1 MTNLPKKVYF
11 VMNPEGNVFQDS
23 VREQKH
29 LCKIDFVAS
38 WFNSW
43 GIRPTMTE
51 ADTVFGMF
59 ERVGFK
65 IIDIDVPSP
74 PKQ

>member
-11 VMNPEGNVFQDS
+11 VLNPEGKVFQDS

-29 LCKIDFVAS
+29 LCKIDFVKS

-43 GIRPTMTE
+43 GIHPNLGE

-65 IIDIDVPSP
+65 IIDITLPIQP
-74 PKQ
+74 

>member
-11 VMNPEGNVFQDS
+11 VMNPDGQVFQDS

-29 LCKIDFVAS
+29 LCKIDFVQS
-38 WFNSW
+38 WFGSW
-43 GIRPTMTE
+43 NLKCNLIE
-51 ADTVFGMF
+51 ADTVFNMF

-65 IIDIDVPSP
+65 IIEIEL
-74 PKQ
+74 PKQS

>member
-1 MTNLPKKVYF
+1 MTGLPKKVYF
-11 VMNPEGNVFQDS
+11 IMNPDGKVFQDS

-38 WFNSW
+38 WFCTWPGMKPNM
-43 GIRPTMTE
+43 IE
-51 ADTVFGMF
+51 ADNIFNIF
-59 ERVGFK
+59 ERGGFK
-65 IIDIDVPSP
+65 IIEIEL